1 MDLLSRFMT
10 LSNEEGVPYSDK
22 QLRDVVVNFIIA
34 GRDTTALTLS
44 WLFSML
50 AKSPHVV
57 ENIVKEA
64 DKIISDMKECSQV
77 NGNHVGCN
85 DAEMGGFFQN
95 HDSSLSEDMIEF
107 ARLLNYQAL
116 NRMHY
121 LHAAITEALRLYPA
135 VPLVSSNTH
144 YTYNLCGHF
153 FFVFV

>member
-1 MDLLSRFMT
+1 M
-10 LSNEEGVPYSDK
+10 
-22 QLRDVVVNFIIA
+22 
-34 GRDTTALTLS
+34 
-44 WLFSML
+44 
-50 AKSPHVV
+50 
-57 ENIVKEA
+57 
-64 DKIISDMKECSQV
+64 

-85 DAEMGGFFQN
+85 DVEMGGFFQN
-95 HDSSLSEDMIEF
+95 HDSRLSEDMIEF

-153 FFVFV
+153 FLFCFVFV